1 MDYNLLLLIA
11 VILLFFIYHRFQS
24 KESLNQIDSPQSME
38 FLDETILR
46 IRCQFKKFD
55 WLEPYLNNSSR
66 ESIGSGFFI
75 DDQGHILTNFHVVE
89 EAIKVFIQ
97 IPKHGNK
104 TFDCDVLSIFP
115 HRDIALL
122 KIRDYKNKKYF
133 KLGDSDKVIK
143 GNVSYAVGYPLGQNK
158 FKITSGVISGF
169 QDGDIQMDSP
179 INPGNSGGP
188 LVNEN
193 MEVIGINYSGF
204 AEAQNVG
211 YAIPINY
218 VKVIKEEMFNNKII
232 YNPVLGS
239 SFNNTNLSM
248 LKYTQL
254 CESGYYISYVGK
266 DSPLD
271 KVGIKSGNLICSVD
285 DIKLDNYGEIL
296 MTQTKSHFHIFDYL
310 NYKKVGDKLKLK
322 IINKNFK
329 LEEKTITLQSSQYY
343 KVRDRYPGY
352 ENIDYQIIGG
362 MVIMELA
369 RNHFGVIKNNENI
382 QKFNRVDSLIN
393 SKLIITKII
402 KGSALG
408 EDNIF
413 SAPCILDEVN
423 GIKVNDLKELRGALP
438 QFKENSGHKF
448 ISFLT
453 ENHKF
458 IILDIK
464 RITKE
469 ERFLAGKL
477 KYSISKYTNNLLGF
491 YDKITPAPAMEALPM
506 PPKKSLQDQ

>member
-1 MDYNLLLLIA
+1 M
-11 VILLFFIYHRFQS
+11 
-24 KESLNQIDSPQSME
+24 
-38 FLDETILR
+38 
-46 IRCQFKKFD
+46 
-55 WLEPYLNNSSR
+55 
-66 ESIGSGFFI
+66 
-75 DDQGHILTNFHVVE
+75 
-89 EAIKVFIQ
+89 
-97 IPKHGNK
+97 
-104 TFDCDVLSIFP
+104 
-115 HRDIALL
+115 
-122 KIRDYKNKKYF
+122 
-133 KLGDSDKVIK
+133 
-143 GNVSYAVGYPLGQNK
+143 
-158 FKITSGVISGF
+158 
-169 QDGDIQMDSP
+169 
-179 INPGNSGGP
+179 
-188 LVNEN
+188 
-193 MEVIGINYSGF
+193 
-204 AEAQNVG
+204 
-211 YAIPINY
+211 
-218 VKVIKEEMFNNKII
+218 
-232 YNPVLGS
+232 
-239 SFNNTNLSM
+239 
-248 LKYTQL
+248 
-254 CESGYYISYVGK
+254 
-266 DSPLD
+266 
-271 KVGIKSGNLICSVD
+271 ICSVD